1 MAPNKPTVDFNAIVQ
16 AERRRRKNETVAQ
29 KMFDKAR
36 RQNAS
41 TRGGGNH
48 RSGTVPSLASRVSD
62 VGISK
67 RTYPASNR
75 PRKNGIFGARPGNPE
90 DEWTHDL
97 HGLNNSS
104 IGSSNSNGEDSRM
117 RANLQVRKM
126 LSDAHMT
133 SSPAFQTQFNIVGNA
148 KPAESLSI
156 RGLAGPYTVIVK
168 NLATGTTAADIESA
182 MAPVGGLILSCRL
195 ISERPRV
202 IAEVILETKE
212 GADNIV
218 ETFNNQS
225 ADGNILHVYHKVGPF
240 LNPSPRPPAL
250 TRHIV
255 APTGPRADYVNDQ
268 ADDSR
273 SYGDSDFNRSGG
285 RSKDH
290 YRDYNREDVVD
301 GSYGFSDRMDIDDRD
316 DKNRRRGLYS
326 DNLIGSRYGRRSRG
340 DEGRGYR

>member
-16 AERRRRKNETVAQ
+16 AERRRRKNESVAQ

-36 RQNAS
+36 RQNTS
-41 TRGGGNH
+41 RRGGGH
-48 RSGTVPSLASRVSD
+48 HKHGTVPSLASRVSEI
-62 VGISK
+62 GISK
-67 RTYPASNR
+67 RTHSASNR
-75 PRKNGIFGARPGNPE
+75 PRRSGGFGARSDNPE
-90 DEWTHDL
+90 DDWTHDL
-97 HGLNNSS
+97 HGLNNPS
-104 IGSSNSNGEDSRM
+104 IGSSNSNGEDSRV
-117 RANLQVRKM
+117 RANLATRK
-126 LSDAHMT
+126 LISENHLI
-133 SSPAFQTQFNIVGNA
+133 SSPTFQTQFNIVGNA
-148 KPAESLSI
+148 KPTESLSI

-240 LNPSPRPPAL
+240 LNPSPRPPVL
-250 TRHIV
+250 TRNLV
-255 APTGPRADYVNDQ
+255 APSRPRADYINDQ
-268 ADDSR
+268 TEDSR
-273 SYGDSDFNRSGG
+273 SYAETDFNKSRG
-285 RSKDH
+285 RNSYHYKDN
-290 YRDYNREDVVD
+290 NREDVMD
-301 GSYGFSDRMDIDDRD
+301 GSYGFSDRMEIDDRE
-316 DKNRRRGLYS
+316 DKYKRRGLYS
-326 DNLIGSRYGRRSRG
+326 DNLIGNRYGRRSRG